1 MASGI
6 HWAQDRL
13 GPDYLPVTALG
24 LLFATATGIAS
35 WAFGFPFLTS
45 AHTHLHWPVIGEFE
59 IASAMAFD
67 LGVYLTVVGVVLL
80 ILANLGKLGDFSRA
94 VSINPTPEHPAE
106 DTA

>member
-6 HWAQDRL
+6 HWAQERRK
-13 GPDYLPVTALG
+13 PDYLPVTALG
-24 LLFATATGIAS
+24 LLFATLTGVVS

-80 ILANLGKLGDFSRA
+80 ILANLGNLGDFSRA
-94 VSINPTPEHPAE
+94 ASTNPIPGHPAE
-106 DTA
+106 GSA